1 MDLFEA
7 LYREN
12 KKLSR
17 INEDVK
23 INPDWKDE
31 LRHRLIMIND
41 DGYLCDS
48 SIVDCCKDL
57 HYDYPDVDFDE
68 AYDYAYS
75 LVDSDDLYE
84 DTVRQANGK
93 WVNKGKEGTH
103 GEFKTK
109 KAADAQRK
117 AMFAN
122 KGESLKESMSRADMI
137 DYIENKWN
145 DRDHW
150 ELLDKIMTDVY
161 GSDSF
166 NDDDPKEGMYH
177 EFSNSQL
184 DQIIRRM
191 KELTEFNPDIDDEF
205 YEEALSHK
213 IFTVHEYQAYPYIG
227 AIELNDQLDK
237 NGEGKKLKFTSRKDL
252 EDKVNELLSQGY
264 TSNNYDTY
272 QDKITESKVLDL
284 LDDSESDNEELPKV
298 PNVSPIVAKVLERFD
313 YATLDLN
320 HPDTITMDV
329 SDIIKNKAETVV
341 NALGREGVKA
351 EVIYTGTD
359 GTDICIKILH
369 TPDEDQQIIFK

>member
-1 MDLFEA
+1 MMDLFES

-17 INEDVK
+17 INEDIE

-84 DTVRQANGK
+84 DTVKQANGK

-117 AMFAN
+117 SMFAN
-122 KGESLKESMSRADMI
+122 GYKGESK
-137 DYIENKWN
+137 
-145 DRDHW
+145 
-150 ELLDKIMTDVY
+150 VY
-161 GSDSF
+161 D
-166 NDDDPKEGMYH
+166 
-177 EFSNSQL
+177 
-184 DQIIRRM
+184 
-191 KELTEFNPDIDDEF
+191 
-205 YEEALSHK
+205 ALSNDS
-213 IFTVHEYQAYPYIG
+213 
-227 AIELNDQLDK
+227 ELN
-237 NGEGKKLKFTSRKDL
+237 NT
-252 EDKVNELLSQGY
+252 
-264 TSNNYDTY
+264 
-272 QDKITESKVLDL
+272 
-284 LDDSESDNEELPKV
+284 KV
-298 PNVSPIVAKVLERFD
+298 PNVSPIVSKVLERFD

-320 HPDTITMDV
+320 HPDTIMIDV
-329 SDIIKNKAETVV
+329 SDIIKKAETVV

-351 EVIYTGTD
+351 EVIYTGSD

>member
-1 MDLFEA
+1 MDLFET

-191 KELTEFNPDIDDEF
+191 KELT
-205 YEEALSHK
+205 K
-213 IFTVHEYQAYPYIG
+213 
-227 AIELNDQLDK
+227 
-237 NGEGKKLKFTSRKDL
+237 
-252 EDKVNELLSQGY
+252 
-264 TSNNYDTY
+264 
-272 QDKITESKVLDL
+272 
-284 LDDSESDNEELPKV
+284 
-298 PNVSPIVAKVLERFD
+298 
-313 YATLDLN
+313 
-320 HPDTITMDV
+320 
-329 SDIIKNKAETVV
+329 
-341 NALGREGVKA
+341 
-351 EVIYTGTD
+351 
-359 GTDICIKILH
+359 
-369 TPDEDQQIIFK
+369 DEDQQIIFK

>member
-1 MDLFEA
+1 MDLFET

-84 DTVRQANGK
+84 DTVKQANGK

-122 KGESLKESMSRADMI
+122 KGESLKEKLNLNSEGKALKRAIKNIVVDNDNELREFVSAIVEEVISERNSFEESLKESMSRADMI

-166 NDDDPKEGMYH
+166 NDDDPKEGVYH

-191 KELTEFNPDIDDEF
+191 RELTEFNPDIDEEF
-205 YEEALSHK
+205 IESRVYDALSNDS
-213 IFTVHEYQAYPYIG
+213 
-227 AIELNDQLDK
+227 ELN
-237 NGEGKKLKFTSRKDL
+237 NT
-252 EDKVNELLSQGY
+252 
-264 TSNNYDTY
+264 
-272 QDKITESKVLDL
+272 
-284 LDDSESDNEELPKV
+284 KV

>member
-1 MDLFEA
+1 MDLFET

-31 LRHRLIMIND
+31 LRHRLIVIND

-48 SIVDCCKDL
+48 AIVDCCKDL

-75 LVDSDDLYE
+75 LVEADDLYE
-84 DTVRQANGK
+84 DTVKQANGK

-122 KGESLKESMSRADMI
+122 GFKSESVS
-137 DYIENKWN
+137 
-145 DRDHW
+145 
-150 ELLDKIMTDVY
+150 
-161 GSDSF
+161 
-166 NDDDPKEGMYH
+166 
-177 EFSNSQL
+177 
-184 DQIIRRM
+184 
-191 KELTEFNPDIDDEF
+191 
-205 YEEALSHK
+205 K
-213 IFTVHEYQAYPYIG
+213 IFTVHVYQAYPYIG

-237 NGEGKKLKFTSRKDL
+237 NGEGKKLTFTSREDL
-252 EDKVNELLSQGY
+252 EDKANELLSQGY

-272 QDKITESKVLDL
+272 QGTIEESSDSF
-284 LDDSESDNEELPKV
+284 DYDEDSEADQILYDAISTFLADRFCPAFNIDI
-298 PNVSPIVAKVLERFD
+298 NTVSQFSRFED
-313 YATLDLN
+313 IMSNLVRMVKQGR
-320 HPDTITMDV
+320 DTIQ
-329 SDIIKNKAETVV
+329 KNDKELINKICLV
-341 NALGREGVKA
+341 NYL
-351 EVIYTGTD
+351 
-359 GTDICIKILH
+359 
-369 TPDEDQQIIFK
+369 